1 MPHKKVDPETSLNMR
16 GVLQRRVPLQSQ
28 MRESGME
35 IRECDNGVT
44 VDFGGRIPA
53 SRRAFADREDYP
65 VTNFMSM
72 FRVTGISTLA
82 VAACVAAPANAQDA
96 EDRGNQ
102 LQALRDCRTIE
113 QNEARLTCFDAA
125 VDSVIARQ
133 DSGELQV
140 LDKEDVA
147 ETRRGLFGFSLPKIG
162 IFSSDDDEENSIL
175 QSRITGLRRLRSDHW
190 EIEISEGSVWR
201 ATNTP
206 RQFRPEVGDE
216 VELEKAAMTS
226 YWLRVNGALGVKASR
241 IR

>member
-1 MPHKKVDPETSLNMR
+1 MTHFSSML
-16 GVLQRRVPLQSQ
+16 S
-28 MRESGME
+28 
-35 IRECDNGVT
+35 
-44 VDFGGRIPA
+44 PA
-53 SRRAFADREDYP
+53 
-65 VTNFMSM
+65 
-72 FRVTGISTLA
+72 GICALA
-82 VAACVAAPANAQDA
+82 VAAFVALPANAQDS
-96 EDRGNQ
+96 ENE
-102 LQALRDCRTIE
+102 LQVLRDCRAIE
-113 QNEARLTCFDAA
+113 QNEARLACFDGA
-125 VDSVIARQ
+125 VDTVIARQ

-147 ETRRGLFGFSLPKIG
+147 QTRRGLFGFSLPKIG
-162 IFSSDDDEENSIL
+162 IFASGDEEENTIL
-175 QSRITGLRRLRSDHW
+175 QSRITALRRLRSDHW

>member
-1 MPHKKVDPETSLNMR
+1 MTHFSSML
-16 GVLQRRVPLQSQ
+16 S
-28 MRESGME
+28 
-35 IRECDNGVT
+35 
-44 VDFGGRIPA
+44 PA
-53 SRRAFADREDYP
+53 
-65 VTNFMSM
+65 
-72 FRVTGISTLA
+72 GICALA
-82 VAACVAAPANAQDA
+82 VAAFVALPANAQDS
-96 EDRGNQ
+96 ENE
-102 LQALRDCRTIE
+102 LQVLRDCRAIE
-113 QNEARLTCFDAA
+113 QNEARLACFDGA
-125 VDSVIARQ
+125 VDTVIARQ

-147 ETRRGLFGFSLPKIG
+147 QTRRGLFGFSLPKIG
-162 IFSSDDDEENSIL
+162 IFASDDEKENTFL

-216 VELEKAAMTS
+216 IELEKAAMTS